1 MIKRIAAAIVG
12 IGVAGGVGFL
22 AYAWYP
28 EIAPVAPPPPSA
40 FSKAQIE
47 HGRILAAGGYC
58 AECHTRT
65 DGKRGVELAGD
76 YKMDTP
82 FGAIFSSNITPDPET
97 GIGHWSEAAFKRAMR
112 KGISRDGTQLF
123 PAFPFDHF
131 THMTDQDIDDVY
143 AFLMTREPVHSV
155 KRDNTVAFP
164 FNIRLEQA
172 GWKLLFLHEGP
183 LKNNSAK
190 DAEWNRGAYLAEGL
204 SHCSACHTPRN
215 AMGAEK
221 SSAPYDGAP
230 VDNWIAPPLNEHN
243 PTPVVWTEDEYF
255 KYLRYG
261 SAPLHGSAAGP
272 MSPVV
277 HGGLSEMPESDVHAI
292 AHYLADIDK
301 ASTRVSQDPQAIAWA
316 MKASMR
322 DLVGPQTDP
331 NARLYA
337 GACAA
342 CHANAGPQ
350 PVEGRP
356 DLALNNA
363 LWLDEPT
370 NLFQVIL
377 RGIGTTEGIST
388 VSMPSFYH
396 SFSDADLARLAAYL
410 RATRTT
416 LKPWT
421 DLEKKAADV
430 RKTLVASPVASSH

>member
-28 EIAPVAPPPPSA
+28 AIAPVAPPPPSSFTA
-40 FSKAQIE
+40 AQIE
-47 HGRILAAGGYC
+47 HGRVLAAGGYC

-65 DGKRGVELAGD
+65 DGKRGIELAGD

-97 GIGHWSEAAFKRAMR
+97 GIGRWSEAAFKRAMR

-143 AFLMTREPVHSV
+143 AFLMTRQPIHSV
-155 KRDNTVAFP
+155 KRDNTVGFP

-183 LKNNSAK
+183 LKNDTTH
-190 DAEWNRGAYLAEGL
+190 DAQWNRGAYLAEGL

-243 PTPVVWTEDEYF
+243 PTPVVWTEDEFF
-255 KYLRYG
+255 KYLRFG

-292 AHYLADIDK
+292 AHYLAEIDH
-301 ASTRVSQDPQAIAWA
+301 ASSRVSQDPKAIAWA
-316 MKASMR
+316 MSASMK
-322 DLVGPQTDP
+322 DLVGPQTNP

-416 LKPWT
+416 LPPWT
-421 DLEKKAADV
+421 DLEKKAAEV
-430 RKTLVASPVASSH
+430 RKTLPASPVASSH